1 MIFTSKQIVRS
12 TGTSYG
18 LIEGLETD
26 SGSLSSSGSQNL
38 YLSPNSKQA
47 LGILNFDPMY
57 GSSSANYCIWS
68 IDNDTYQLLT
78 SGGELDESVA
88 SCTLDGSSIQFTCD
102 YRDRNHY
109 GSIVATTYGYVEENS
124 KSLSNMTSL
133 KATTVY
139 NGNRGSNITHQ
150 LQDNT
155 KLIVIFNFT
164 NLQSGGNYNSNTF
177 IPMIMMK
184 VEDVFTT
191 VNESK
196 FSVSGWGTVKK
207 TSSKFTSISV
217 DSSNKLQAEV
227 TEDIY
232 GIPVVEYFTIV
243 EFG

>member
-38 YLSPNSKQA
+38 YLSPSSKQA
-47 LGILNFDPMY
+47 LGILNFDPTY

-68 IDNDTYQLLT
+68 IDNDAYQLLA

-88 SCTLDGSSIQFTCD
+88 SCTLNGSSIKFTCD

-133 KATTVY
+133 KVTTVY

-164 NLQSGGNYNSNTF
+164 NLQSGGNNSNTF

-196 FSVSGWGTVKK
+196 FSVSSWGAAKK

-232 GIPVVEYFTIV
+232 GIPVVEHFTIV

>member
-26 SGSLSSSGSQNL
+26 NGSLSSSGSQNL

-68 IDNDTYQLLT
+68 IDKDAYQLLA

-124 KSLSNMTSL
+124 KSLSNMTPL

-139 NGNRGSNITHQ
+139 NGNRSSNITHQ
-150 LQDNT
+150 LQDTT
-155 KLIVIFNFT
+155 KLIVILNFT
-164 NLQSGGNYNSNTF
+164 NLQSGGSYNSNTF

-184 VEDVFTT
+184 IEDTFTR
-191 VNESK
+191 VDESK
-196 FSVSGWGTVKK
+196 FSVSGWGIVKK

-227 TEDIY
+227 TKGDY
-232 GIPVVEYFTIV
+232 GIPIVEYFTVV